1 MKNTNPFSFFRF
13 LGKLG
18 LLSLLVTPR
27 LFAEPV
33 QLPYSLP
40 PGPSY
45 VGVPLL
51 RPALFSGK
59 INQADSVNFRLQVNS
74 YPPIDFTTVPG
85 WGTDPCF
92 LEVSSAPADVSL
104 EGERYEVDPVR
115 TLETKGY
122 VVLKSSPYNT
132 RADLPSALAGASF
145 SIHPHWT
152 LSTLFGS
159 ASTTSL
165 EKGWSAAVSDE
176 IRVYDPTAKSG
187 YRAFFPC
194 TGDTKNLPGWR
205 LTTNRMGPEQSE
217 TIVPPGYGM
226 ILLRNRDD
234 NLTFTVTGEPRTHAF
249 RFPLRAGMNLL
260 APGHMKDFSLQG
272 LSALSA
278 NGFVAGSA
286 PAGSDQVRILVG
298 QRMETFA
305 FLAGTPPQWVCL
317 ESRYSLPPEE
327 AVIAPATK
335 ALEIR
340 KVKAD
345 PDFVIPYVP

>member
-1 MKNTNPFSFFRF
+1 
-13 LGKLG
+13 
-18 LLSLLVTPR
+18 
-27 LFAEPV
+27 
-33 QLPYSLP
+33 
-40 PGPSY
+40 
-45 VGVPLL
+45 VGAPLL

-59 INQADSVNFRLQVNS
+59 ITQADSAHFRVQVNS

-85 WGTDPCF
+85 WGNGPCF
-92 LEVSSAPADVSL
+92 LEVSSAPADASL
-104 EGERYEVDPVR
+104 EGERYEVDLVR
-115 TLETKGY
+115 TLAEKGF
-122 VVLKSSPYNT
+122 VALKSSPYNT
-132 RADLPSALAGASF
+132 RSDLPSALAGANF

-152 LSTLFGS
+152 LSSLFGS
-159 ASTTSL
+159 ATTTFL

-176 IRVYDPTAKSG
+176 IRMYDPTAKSG

-194 TGDTKNLPGWR
+194 TGDAKNLPGWR

-226 ILLRNRDD
+226 ILLRNRDE

-260 APGHMKDFSLQG
+260 APGHLKDFSLQG
-272 LSALSA
+272 LSAVSA

-317 ESRYSLPPEE
+317 DSRYSLPE
-327 AVIAPATK
+327 AEVVIVPATK

-340 KVKAD
+340 KLKAD
-345 PDFVIPYVP
+345 PDFVIPYAP

>member
-1 MKNTNPFSFFRF
+1 MKNSNPSSFFRF

-18 LLSLLVTPR
+18 LLIFLTAR

-40 PGPSY
+40 PGRSY

-59 INQADSVNFRLQVNS
+59 INQADSANFRVQVNS

-85 WGTDPCF
+85 WGTGPCF
-92 LEVSSAPADVSL
+92 LEVSSAPADGSL

-115 TLETKGY
+115 TLEEKGF

-152 LSTLFGS
+152 LGTLFGS
-159 ASTTSL
+159 ATSTPL
-165 EKGWSAAVSDE
+165 WKYWSAANSDQ
-176 IRVYDPTAKSG
+176 IRLYDPTATSG
-187 YRAFFPC
+187 FACFFPSS
-194 TGDTKNLPGWR
+194 GNSKNPPGWR
-205 LTTNRMGPEQSE
+205 LASNSTGPEQSD
-217 TIVPPGYGM
+217 TVFPPGYG
-226 ILLRNRDD
+226 IVVWRKCDS
-234 NLTFTVTGEPRTHAF
+234 NLNFTVTGELRTHAF

-272 LSALSA
+272 LSTVSA
-278 NGFVAGSA
+278 NGFVSGST
-286 PAGSDQVRILVG
+286 PAGSDQIRILVD

-305 FLAGTPPQWVCL
+305 FLAGTPPQWMSL
-317 ESRYSLPPEE
+317 DSRYGLPTEE
-327 AVIAPATK
+327 VVIAPATK

>member
-1 MKNTNPFSFFRF
+1 MKNSNPSSFFCSLRKF
-13 LGKLG
+13 G
-18 LLSLLVTPR
+18 LLLFLTPK

-59 INQADSVNFRLQVNS
+59 ITQADSTYFRVQVNS

-85 WGTDPCF
+85 WGTAPCF
-92 LEVSSAPADVSL
+92 LEVSSAPGDSSL

-115 TLETKGY
+115 TLETKGF

-159 ASTTSL
+159 ATTTSL

-176 IRVYDPTAKSG
+176 IRVYDPTGKSG

-194 TGDTKNLPGWR
+194 SGDAKNLPGWR

-234 NLTFTVTGEPRTHAF
+234 DLTFTVTGEPRTHAF

-260 APGHMKDFSLQG
+260 APGHVKDFSLQG
-272 LSALSA
+272 LSAVSA

-286 PAGSDQVRILVG
+286 PANSDQVRILVD

-305 FLAGTPPQWVCL
+305 FLAGSPAQWVSL

>member
-1 MKNTNPFSFFRF
+1 MKNPDSSSFFCY

-18 LLSLLVTPR
+18 LLFLLLAPS

-59 INQADSVNFRLQVNS
+59 ITQADSTNFRVQVNS
-74 YPPIDFTTVPG
+74 YPPIDFATVPG
-85 WGTDPCF
+85 WGTGPCF
-92 LEVSSAPADVSL
+92 LEVSSAPADSSL

-115 TLETKGY
+115 TLKEKGF

-132 RADLPSALAGASF
+132 RTDLPSGLAGASF

-152 LSTLFGS
+152 LATLFGS
-159 ASTTSL
+159 AANTAL
-165 EKGWSAAVSDE
+165 EKDWCAAGSDE
-176 IRVYDPTAKSG
+176 IRLYDPTAKSG
-187 YRAFFPC
+187 YRAFFCC
-194 TGDTKNLPGWR
+194 TEEPTNLARWR
-205 LTTNRMGPEQSE
+205 LTNNPMGADQSE
-217 TIVPPGYGM
+217 TVFPPGYGI
-226 ILLRNRDD
+226 ILLRKSEG
-234 NLTFTVTGEPRTHAF
+234 NLTFTVTGEVRTHAF

-260 APGHMKDFSLQG
+260 APGHLKDFSLQG
-272 LSALSA
+272 LSAVSA
-278 NGFVAGSA
+278 NGFVAGSTA
-286 PAGSDQVRILVG
+286 ADSDQVRILVG

-305 FLAGTPPQWVCL
+305 FLAGTPHQWVSL
-317 ESRYSLPPEE
+317 QSRYSLPSEE

>member
-1 MKNTNPFSFFRF
+1 MKNPDSSFISRF

-18 LLSLLVTPR
+18 LLLVLTPK

-59 INQADSVNFRLQVNS
+59 ITQADSAHFRVQVNS

-85 WGTDPCF
+85 WGTGPCF
-92 LEVSSAPADVSL
+92 LEVSSAPADASL
-104 EGERYEVDPVR
+104 EGERYEVDPAR
-115 TLETKGY
+115 TLEEKGF
-122 VVLKSSPYNT
+122 VVLKFSPYNT
-132 RADLPSALAGASF
+132 RTDLPSGLTGASF

-152 LSTLFGS
+152 LSSLFGS
-159 ASTTSL
+159 ANTTAL
-165 EKGWSAAVSDE
+165 GKGWSAAASDE
-176 IRVYDPTAKSG
+176 IRLYDPTAKSG
-187 YRAFFPC
+187 YRAFFSC
-194 TGDTKNLPGWR
+194 TGDTKNISGWR
-205 LTTNRMGPEQSE
+205 LAANRMGPEQSE
-217 TIVPPGYGM
+217 TVFPPGCG
-226 ILLRNRDD
+226 IVLWRKCES

-260 APGHMKDFSLQG
+260 APGHLKDFSLQG
-272 LSALSA
+272 LSAVSA

-286 PAGSDQVRILVG
+286 PASSDQVRVLVG

-305 FLAGTPPQWVCL
+305 FLAETPPQWVCL

>member
-1 MKNTNPFSFFRF
+1 MKNSAPTSLFRF

-18 LLSLLVTPR
+18 LLIVVTPS

-59 INQADSVNFRLQVNS
+59 ITQADSANFRVQVNS
-74 YPPIDFTTVPG
+74 YPPIDFATVPG
-85 WGTDPCF
+85 WGSAPCF
-92 LEVSSAPADVSL
+92 LEISSAPADTSI

-115 TLETKGY
+115 TLGEKGF
-122 VVLKSSPYNT
+122 VVLKSSPHNT

-152 LSTLFGS
+152 LATLFGS
-159 ASTTSL
+159 ATTTTL
-165 EKGWSAAVSDE
+165 GKGWSAAASDQ
-176 IRVYDPTAKSG
+176 IRLYEPMEKSG

-194 TGDTKNLPGWR
+194 TGDSKNLPGWR

-226 ILLRNRDD
+226 ILLRNRGD
-234 NLTFTVTGEPRTHAF
+234 NLTFTVTGEARTHAF
-249 RFPLRAGMNLL
+249 RFPLRTGMNLL
-260 APGHMKDFSLQG
+260 APGHLKDFSLQG
-272 LSALSA
+272 LSAISS
-278 NGFVAGSA
+278 NGFVAGSS
-286 PAGSDQVRILVG
+286 PADSDQVRILVG

-305 FLAGTPPQWVCL
+305 FLAGTPPQWVSL
-317 ESRYSLPPEE
+317 QSRYSLPPEE

-340 KVKAD
+340 KLRPD